1 MQELNIRQIDDAI
14 TQAVE
19 KHIPL
24 TLSINDGG
32 WLNLHSRFVDIC
44 EKHILVVPPNKTD
57 GENYEFSLAEKI
69 AFSFKLKH
77 HKYLSNARVAGLQE
91 VSKED
96 GTVDLALA
104 LCFPM
109 HMQRVQRRSFTR
121 VNVPTGRIVRVSF
134 WPGGVDSE
142 PTASTGDNPVWSGS
156 VIDLSAGGFRCIVT
170 GEKAP
175 FLESGQTVGV
185 RLGFGQGQGSLYSD
199 AQFRHCDTSGHK
211 YSLGFQ
217 FLGLAHTA
225 EGREVLRAI
234 GQKMC
239 EFARATRHAG

>member
-24 TLSINDGG
+24 TLSINEGG
-32 WLNLHSRFVDIC
+32 WINLHSRFIEVC
-44 EKHILVVPPNKTD
+44 EKHILVEPPINTD
-57 GENYEFSLAEKI
+57 GKSYEFSLAEKI
-69 AFSFKLKH
+69 ALSFKLKH
-77 HKYLSNARVAGLQE
+77 HKYLSNARMAGLQDI
-91 VSKED
+91 SLED
-96 GTVDLALA
+96 GIVDQALA

-109 HMQRVQRRSFTR
+109 HMQRIQRRSFTR
-121 VNVPTGRIVRVSF
+121 VDVPAGWIVRVSF
-134 WPGGVDSE
+134 WPGDKDSE
-142 PTASTGDNPVWSGS
+142 PKTPTDVREVWSGS
-156 VIDLSAGGFRCIVT
+156 VIDLSAGGFRCVIT

-175 FLESGQTVGV
+175 FLETGQTVGV
-185 RLGFGQGQGSLYSD
+185 RLGFGSGKESLYSD

-217 FLGLAHTA
+217 FLGLAHTT
-225 EGREVLRAI
+225 EGREVLRTI

-239 EFARATRHAG
+239 EFARVSRRVG